1 MENKKPE
8 CNLET
13 PVISVVSE
21 LHSYFRDL
29 QSYYKIAKGEMMSK
43 IEACNDK
50 EKEQELHLEL
60 KQINRKIDYFHVLNN
75 AISTVDVI
83 LHTEEM
89 IAELG
94 K

>member
-8 CNLET
+8 FGLNHSA
-13 PVISVVSE
+13 ISVVSE

-29 QSYYKIAKGEMMSK
+29 QSFYQIAKGDLLSQLES
-43 IEACNDK
+43 
-50 EKEQELHLEL
+50 EKDRQKQVEL
-60 KQINRKIDYFHVLNN
+60 KARLKEINRKIDYFHVLNN
-75 AISTVDVI
+75 AVSIADVV

-89 IAELG
+89 VKEF

>member
-8 CNLET
+8 CNLDT
-13 PVISVVSE
+13 SVISVVSE

-29 QSYYKIAKGEMMSK
+29 QSYYKIAKGQVMSD
-43 IEACNDK
+43 IEACNDPEKSAQLQTDLK
-50 EKEQELHLEL
+50 E
-60 KQINRKIDYFHVLNN
+60 INRKIDYFHVLNN
-75 AISTVDVI
+75 AISTADVI

-89 IAELG
+89 IKELG